1 MAKPPHPVD
10 VHIGRRIRERR
21 MLMGLSQE
29 QLARLLG
36 VTFQQIQKYERGTN
50 RVGASR
56 LVELARI
63 LQVPV
68 TWFFE
73 GLEGAGGETSAA
85 AAGGLAEPGA
95 EFTFD
100 VPEARPPGPGPRW
113 RGLDRREILELVRAY
128 DRIGDPLVRR
138 RVYELVRALAEVR
151 WREGD

>member
-1 MAKPPHPVD
+1 MARPPHPVD
-10 VHIGRRIRERR
+10 VHVGRRVRERR

-63 LQVPV
+63 LEVPV

-73 GLEGAGGETSAA
+73 GLEQTAGTAPQPA
-85 AAGGLAEPGA
+85 GLAEPGA
-95 EFTFD
+95 AFTYD
-100 VPEARPPGPGPRW
+100 VPGARAAQPPR
-113 RGLDRREILELVRAY
+113 RRLSDRREILELVRAY
-128 DRIGDPLVRR
+128 DRIGDPQVRR

-151 WREGD
+151 WREDR

>member
-10 VHIGRRIRERR
+10 VHVGRRIRERR

-63 LQVPV
+63 LQVPLG
-68 TWFFE
+68 WFFE
-73 GLEGAGGETSAA
+73 GLEEAPAPA
-85 AAGGLAEPGA
+85 QPGLAEPGA
-95 EFTFD
+95 DFTFD
-100 VPEARPPGPGPRW
+100 VPGGPPAGPAPR
-113 RGLDRREILELVRAY
+113 RRTLDRREILELVRAY
-128 DRIGDPLVRR
+128 DRIGDAQVRR

-151 WREGD
+151 WREDR